1 MDILEILAAQG
12 IEVPQEKQEGLKTA
26 VSKEVNK
33 ITHKLETER
42 DSYKE
47 SLETAQ
53 KTLDEFKDVDVKDL
67 QSKVGTL
74 TETLKTKETEYQT
87 KLADMEFNAVLDGAI
102 SASKAKN
109 SKALKALLDVEKL
122 KASKNQAEDIK
133 SAIEAVKAENDFLF
147 ESDEPIRNPVK
158 ETNGGQIPS
167 GVTKELFA
175 KMGYADRL
183 KLKKTDPEKYKEM
196 RGN

>member
-1 MDILEILAAQG
+1 MQRKFLEDMGLEKDVIDKIMGENGKDIE
-12 IEVPQEKQEGLKTA
+12 TA
-26 VSKEVNK
+26 KK
-33 ITHKLETER
+33 KLEAER

-74 TETLKTKETEYQT
+74 TETLKTKEKEYQT

-147 ESDEPIRNPVK
+147 GSDEPIMNPVK